1 MVEICY
7 VLGTMRSGTS
17 AVRNALTRTNFKG
30 LGEGHL
36 VPLLADVLGVVH
48 KQKTSGLRAKGSGN
62 GLFRMSE
69 REMSTSIFFGYEQ

>member
-17 AVRNALTRTNFKG
+17 AVRNALTRTKFKG
-30 LGEGHL
+30 PGEGHL
-36 VPLLADVLGVVH
+36 VPVLADILGVVH
-48 KQKTSGLRAKGSGN
+48 KQKNSGLRAKGSGN

-69 REMSTSIFFGYEQ
+69 HEMATSILLGYEQ